1 MSTIS
6 GTTRNGA
13 TYEGEYEQ
21 GNGGRIR
28 WTATF
33 RRNGEY
39 AGMRHGHMHAL
50 QDVAPADVDDR
61 VRQDIDSIWT
71 DET

>member
-1 MSTIS
+1 MTMIS

-21 GNGGRIR
+21 ANAGRIR

-61 VRQDIDSIWT
+61 VKRDIDSIWT
-71 DET
+71 DAT